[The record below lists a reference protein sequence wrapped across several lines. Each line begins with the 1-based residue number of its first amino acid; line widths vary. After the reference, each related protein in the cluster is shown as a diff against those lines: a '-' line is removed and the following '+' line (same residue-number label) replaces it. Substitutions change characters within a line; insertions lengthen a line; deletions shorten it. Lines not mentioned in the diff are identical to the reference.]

1 MSSLVRELLANSAT
15 GCVLFSFPLTIICLG
30 SDLTHTLLS
39 GVVNV
44 LNLVQLK
51 NLSLFY
57 TAFLLSSG
65 NTGYIKKADF
75 AEGEEQ
81 ILRISFR
88 LLMLK
93 NMCLILC

>member
-1 MSSLVRELLANSAT
+1 MT
-15 GCVLFSFPLTIICLG
+15 KFFICG
-30 SDLTHTLLS
+30 FVTLLS
-39 GVVNV
+39 GVINV
-44 LNLVQLK
+44 LTLVQLR
-51 NLSLFY
+51 SFGLFY
-57 TAFLLSSG
+57 SAFLLSSG

-75 AEGEEQ
+75 AEREEQ

>member
-1 MSSLVRELLANSAT
+1 M
-15 GCVLFSFPLTIICLG
+15 
-30 SDLTHTLLS
+30 LLS
-39 GVVNV
+39 GVINI
-44 LNLVQLK
+44 LNLAQLK
-51 NLSLFY
+51 MFGLFY

-65 NTGYIKKADF
+65 NTGYIKKANF

>member
-1 MSSLVRELLANSAT
+1 M
-15 GCVLFSFPLTIICLG
+15 
-30 SDLTHTLLS
+30 LLS
-39 GVVNV
+39 RFINV
-44 LNLVQLK
+44 LNLVQVK
-51 NLSLFY
+51 SFGLFY

-65 NTGYIKKADF
+65 NTGYIEKANF

>member
-1 MSSLVRELLANSAT
+1 MLW
-15 GCVLFSFPLTIICLG
+15 
-30 SDLTHTLLS
+30 S
-39 GVVNV
+39 GAINV
-44 LNLVQLK
+44 LNLVHQK
-51 NLSLFY
+51 SFGLFY

-65 NTGYIKKADF
+65 NTGYVKKADF

-81 ILRISFR
+81 FLRISFR